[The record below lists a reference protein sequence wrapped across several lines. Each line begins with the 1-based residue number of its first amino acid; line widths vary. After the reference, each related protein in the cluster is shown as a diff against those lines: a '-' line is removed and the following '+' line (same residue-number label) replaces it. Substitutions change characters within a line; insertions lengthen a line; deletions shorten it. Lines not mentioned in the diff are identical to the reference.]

1 MAQHTEAT
9 TLQRQ
14 AEALN
19 WASAATTP
27 EATTLQPLTA
37 CQTKTLDLALA
48 SQHQCHITAWSSA
61 TVAVRR
67 WNYDLDLGS
76 DDA

>member
-37 CQTKTLDLALA
+37 CQTETLDWASTTQHSEATTLQRQAAAL
-48 SQHQCHITAWSSA
+48 
-61 TVAVRR
+61 
-67 WNYDLDLGS
+67 D
-76 DDA
+76 